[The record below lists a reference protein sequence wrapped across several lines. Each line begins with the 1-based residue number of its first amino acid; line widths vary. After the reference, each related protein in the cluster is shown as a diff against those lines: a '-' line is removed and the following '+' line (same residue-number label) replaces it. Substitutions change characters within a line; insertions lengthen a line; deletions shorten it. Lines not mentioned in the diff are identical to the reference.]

1 MKKCLVI
8 GVVLTALWSCQS
20 DDAPAYTATPMP
32 LDIPAFF
39 ASSILPPVIPRDNP
53 QSVEG
58 VALGKKLFY
67 DPILS
72 ANGTQ
77 ACADCHLPSNSF
89 TDNRQYS
96 IGSEGDVGTRNS
108 MPLFNIA
115 WNFEQRF
122 FWDGA
127 EATLENQI
135 FEPVVN
141 PTEMNNTWRNVTE
154 SLDASPIYPEL
165 FSAAFG
171 TTKIDSV
178 GVSKAIAQFL
188 RTLISSNAKFDRHL
202 TDQVPLTPEEQR
214 GLAIFLDESRGDC
227 FHCHGNPN
235 TPLWTDNRFHN
246 NGLDEFFT
254 DRGLGAVT
262 GDPRD
267 DGLFKTPSLR
277 NLAFTA
283 PYMHDGRFNTL
294 EEVIDHY
301 SEGLVYS
308 ETISPLMKNVAAGGV
323 HLSPEEKSDL
333 KAFLLSLSDQSFIE
347 NPAFQNN

>member
-39 ASSILPPVIPRDNP
+39 ASSILPPVIPLDNP

-308 ETISPLMKNVAAGGV
+308 ETISPLMKNVATGGV

-347 NPAFQNN
+347 NPVFQNN